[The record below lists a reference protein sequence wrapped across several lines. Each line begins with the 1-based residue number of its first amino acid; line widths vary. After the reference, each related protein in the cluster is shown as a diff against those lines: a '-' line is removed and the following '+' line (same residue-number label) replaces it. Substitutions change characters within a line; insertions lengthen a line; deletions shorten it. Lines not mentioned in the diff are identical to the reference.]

1 MTDKKRDK
9 PAKEKKE
16 KEKPVRVQFGKDLT
30 NQAIVGA
37 ITALQ
42 DYWALGHPQKA
53 HELYPRVY
61 DQSGKRIKND

>member
-1 MTDKKRDK
+1 MADKKKAK
-9 PAKEKKE
+9 PE
-16 KEKPVRVQFGKDLT
+16 KEDKGKDRPVRVQFGKDLT

-42 DYWALGHPQKA
+42 DNWALGHPQKA

-61 DQSGKRIKND
+61 DQSGKRIKDD